1 MNNLSKEQ
9 CIEILKQE
17 NENYKINQQFKTLP
31 KEVQDNAK
39 KVLKEFMNKPIKQFE
54 LFYSEET
61 QETLHP
67 YGDVTSDL
75 WAYRL
80 VANVYE
86 DKAVLIQYEAG
97 RAGNYDFVEWETV
110 EPFDLHLNDMNI
122 TEFTRL
128 MKEV

>member
-1 MNNLSKEQ
+1 
-9 CIEILKQE
+9 
-17 NENYKINQQFKTLP
+17 
-31 KEVQDNAK
+31 
-39 KVLKEFMNKPIKQFE
+39 MNKPIKQFE

-67 YGDVTSDL
+67 YGEVTSDL

-97 RAGNYDFVEWETV
+97 RVGIDGYIEYETV

-122 TEFTRL
+122 TEFNNFISEG
-128 MKEV
+128 KVCK